1 MSIANEIQRIQG
13 AKANIK
19 SAIESKGVTV
29 GDGTIDTYAAKISEI
44 SGGGGIEF
52 DRYLK
57 TAQFTSLNM
66 FGKKEVE
73 LNFDS
78 ITTGFLNLFSI
89 DNAENANKIVEHLT
103 INTPLEVTTMQG
115 MLYCNGLSY
124 DLVLKR
130 VTLNF
135 NTQNCTNFQHA
146 FTNQRVLEI
155 VDGTPLDF
163 SAVTVATRTGAFT
176 TTPALK
182 EVRFVKESI
191 PLNISFAQSA
201 NLSTDTI
208 QSIIDGLADL
218 SEYYL
223 IGAEIAPNVFEYTD
237 AETPL
242 DNVTSVRIN
251 PDKTMSDGAPVY
263 SVTSN
268 GYVLDAYKK
277 AGTQQ
282 TLTLHADV
290 KAKLTNEQIETIQA
304 KNWELA

>member
-19 SAIESKGVTV
+19 AAIEQKGVTV

-52 DRYLK
+52 TRYMTNTPIIPRGYIEQKEVVINLDRV
-57 TAQFTSLNM
+57 TSLY
-66 FGKKEVE
+66 
-73 LNFDS
+73 
-78 ITTGFLNLFSI
+78 NL
-89 DNAENANKIVEHLT
+89 
-103 INTPLEVTTMQG
+103 
-115 MLYCNGLSY
+115 
-124 DLVLKR
+124 
-130 VTLNF
+130 F
-135 NTQNCTNFQHA
+135 NTQNIENTTVEHITVNCPNQVTNVQNVFFA
-146 FTNQRVLEI
+146 NTPNDTVLKHI
-155 VDGTPLDF
+155 TFNVDMSQANATLNMFRGCAALETIDGQPLDF
-163 SAVTVATRTGAFT
+163 SSTKSTNIFNACDSIKEFRVAPNTIKLSCAWGS
-176 TTPALK
+176 LK
-182 EVRFVKESI
+182 NF
-191 PLNISFAQSA
+191 
-201 NLSTDTI
+201 STNTI

-223 IGAEIAPNVFEYTD
+223 IGAEIAVNVFEYTD
-237 AETPL
+237 SETPL
-242 DNVTSVRIN
+242 NNVTSVRIN
-251 PDKTMSDGAPVY
+251 PNKTMSDGAPVY

>member
-78 ITTGFLNLFSI
+78 ITAGFMNLFSI
-89 DNAENANKIVEHLT
+89 DSAENTNTIVEHLT
-103 INTPLEVTTMQG
+103 INSPNVITTLQG
-115 MLYCNGLSY
+115 MLYCNTAGRDY
-124 DLVLKR
+124 VLKR

-135 NTQNCTNFQHA
+135 NTKNCTNFQHA
-146 FTNQRVLEI
+146 FTNQQVVEI
-155 VDGTPLDF
+155 VDGTPLDM

-218 SEYYL
+218 T
-223 IGAEIAPNVFEYTD
+223 G
-237 AETPL
+237 
-242 DNVTSVRIN
+242 
-251 PDKTMSDGAPVY
+251 
-263 SVTSN
+263 
-268 GYVLDAYKK
+268 
-277 AGTQQ
+277 GTVQ
-282 TLTLHADV
+282 TLTLHATV
-290 KAKLTNEQIETIQA
+290 GGKLTEIQKATITA
-304 KNWELA
+304 KNWTLVY